1 MSRRSFRAGV
11 AAACLMGLVLS
22 SAPGVFAA
30 TTADLSVSMTGPTRI
45 KSGGFYTYTITVTNL
60 GPDIATRIYVMGG
73 GGDQI
78 DEVSVQCQDNGSFG
92 QSQCNPSDLA
102 PGTSM
107 TATYTLRVSGLVKG
121 ENRDA
126 SVGGWAAQDYAD
138 PNPDP
143 NPDNNQAQLA
153 VFIYGKPVK

>member
-1 MSRRSFRAGV
+1 MWRRLFRLGV
-11 AAACLMGLVLS
+11 AASLMGLVLA

-30 TTADLSVSMTGPTRI
+30 TDADLSVAMTGPTRI
-45 KSGGFYTYTITVTNL
+45 KSGGFYTYTITATNL
-60 GPDIATRIYVMGG
+60 GPGTATRIYVMGG

-78 DEVSVQCQDNGSFG
+78 DEVSVHCQDNGSFG

-121 ENRDA
+121 ESRNA
-126 SVGGWAAQDYAD
+126 FVAGWAAQDYAD

-143 NPDNNQAQLA
+143 NLDNNQVQLA
-153 VFIYGKPVK
+153 VFIYGKPVN

>member
-1 MSRRSFRAGV
+1 MWRRLFRAGIV
-11 AAACLMGLVLS
+11 GTVVMGLVLS
-22 SAPGVFAA
+22 SAPGVLAA
-30 TTADLSVSMTGPTRI
+30 TTADLSITMTGPTRI

-60 GPDIATRIYVMGG
+60 GPDTATRINIAGG

-102 PGTSM
+102 PGASTI
-107 TATYTLRVSGLVKG
+107 ATYTLRVSGLVQHESRNAFVG
-121 ENRDA
+121 A
-126 SVGGWAAQDYAD
+126 SVAQDYAD

-143 NPDNNQAQLA
+143 NLDNNQVQLA
-153 VFIYGKPVK
+153 VFIYGKQIK